1 MQDPGPATGLNLQ
14 QLDTIEV
21 YDRSADRFQATI
33 AQLENYNE
41 TYACLLGCLRDGD
54 SVLDLA
60 CGPGNIS
67 RYLATRKRLRVTGF
81 DLSAGMLAIARET
94 VPGGSFH
101 QRSIIGFNLA
111 ETYDAVINGF
121 GLPYLDDRQAVQ
133 SLRSSVE
140 ALSPRGA
147 LYLSF
152 MEGDGCRLET
162 PSFNHDVRLLVHY
175 HRQATVIRT
184 LGELGLAV
192 MKEWE
197 LDYLEE
203 DGSVTNDVVIIAQ
216 RPARATDR
224 A

>member
-1 MQDPGPATGLNLQ
+1 MQDPGPATRLNPQ

-21 YDRSADRFQATI
+21 YDRSAARFQATI
-33 AQLENYNE
+33 AKLKNYNE
-41 TYACLLGCLRDGD
+41 TYDSLLSCLRDGD
-54 SVLDLA
+54 AILDLA

-101 QRSIIGFNLA
+101 QRSIIDFSLA

-133 SLRSSVE
+133 SLRSSAA

-152 MEGDGCRLET
+152 MDGDGCRLET

-175 HRQATVIRT
+175 HRRATVIRT
-184 LGELGLAV
+184 LGALGLAV

-203 DGSVTNDVVIIAQ
+203 DGSVTKDVVIIAQ
-216 RPARATDR
+216 RPARAADR

>member
-1 MQDPGPATGLNLQ
+1 MQELGPSPRLNPQ
-14 QLDTIEV
+14 QLDTIEG
-21 YDRSADRFQATI
+21 YDRSAARFQATM
-33 AQLENYNE
+33 AKLENYNE
-41 TYACLLGCLRDGD
+41 TYDCLLTRLRDGD

-101 QRSIIGFNLA
+101 QRSIIDFSLA

-121 GLPYLDDRQAVQ
+121 GLPYLDDRQAAQ
-133 SLRSSVE
+133 SLRSSAA
-140 ALSPRGA
+140 ALSPRGT

-175 HRQATVIRT
+175 HRQATVT
-184 LGELGLAV
+184 LTLEALGLAV
-192 MKEWE
+192 MRKWE
-197 LDYLEE
+197 LDYREE
-203 DGSVTNDVVIIAQ
+203 DGRITKDVVIIAQ
-216 RPARATDR
+216 RPARADGR
-224 A
+224 D

>member
-1 MQDPGPATGLNLQ
+1 MQDPGPATGLNPQ

-21 YDRSADRFQATI
+21 YDRSAARFQATI
-33 AQLENYNE
+33 AKLENYNE
-41 TYACLLGCLRDGD
+41 TYDCLLSCLRDGD

-101 QRSIIGFNLA
+101 QRSIIDFNLA
-111 ETYDAVINGF
+111 ETYDTVINGF

-133 SLRSSVE
+133 SLRSSAA
-140 ALSPRGA
+140 ALSPRGT

-184 LGELGLAV
+184 LEALGLAV
-192 MKEWE
+192 MRKWE

-203 DGSVTNDVVIIAQ
+203 DGSVTKDVIIIAQ
-216 RPARATDR
+216 RPARAADR